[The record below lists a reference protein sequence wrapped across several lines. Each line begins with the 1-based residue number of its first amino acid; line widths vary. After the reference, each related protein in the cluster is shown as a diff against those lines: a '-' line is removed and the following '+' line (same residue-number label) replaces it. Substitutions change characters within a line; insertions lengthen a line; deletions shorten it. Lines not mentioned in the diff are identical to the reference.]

1 MSNNE
6 SRYASILREGLFDG
20 QTMIVTGG
28 GSGIGRCIAHEL
40 ASLGAHAVLLGRK
53 QEKLD
58 AVAAEI
64 TEDGGAVSSYALD
77 IRDEDMVTETV
88 GKIVADRGVIHGLVN
103 NAGGQY
109 PSPAASIKKKGFDAV
124 VETNVTGGFLM
135 AREVYNQSMRK
146 SKGGAIVNIVADM
159 WRGMPG
165 MAHSGVAR
173 AGMQNLTMTLAVE
186 WAEAGVRVNA
196 VAPGWIASSGFDTYD
211 ENFIKTMFAKMADN
225 NLARRLGTEAEVA
238 SVVNFLL
245 SPGAAFMTGQCVG
258 VDGGAPLWTN
268 LMPVG
273 DNNNMKEYQGFHR
286 YEKPRALKAWED
298 EQCPS

>member
-1 MSNNE
+1 MSNE
-6 SRYASILREGLFDG
+6 PSRYASILRDGLFDG
-20 QTMIVTGG
+20 QSVIVTGG

-40 ASLGAHAVLLGRK
+40 ASLGAHTVLLGRK
-53 QEKLD
+53 QSKLD
-58 AVAAEI
+58 TVCEEI
-64 TEDGGAVSSYALD
+64 RLDGGEVSAYSLD
-77 IRDEDMVTETV
+77 IRDEEAVAETV
-88 GKIVADRGVIHGLVN
+88 AKIVADRGVIHGLVN

-109 PSPAASIKKKGFDAV
+109 PSPAAAIKKKGFDAV

-146 SKGGAIVNIVADM
+146 NKGGAIVNIVADM

-186 WAEAGVRVNA
+186 WAAAGVRVNA
-196 VAPGWIASSGFDTYD
+196 VAPGWIASSGFDAYD
-211 ENFIKTMFAKMADN
+211 ESFIKGMFKGMADN

-238 SVVNFLL
+238 SLVNFLL
-245 SPGAAFMTGQCVG
+245 CPGAAFITGQCIG

-268 LMPVG
+268 LMPVE
-273 DNNNMKEYQGFHR
+273 DNENMATYQGFHR
-286 YEKPRALKAWED
+286 YEKPKALQAWEK
-298 EQCPS
+298 EKCPS